1 VGKGRR
7 DTTEQRLQGIG
18 SCISKYRVSGWALR
32 DGDKNFAVQ
41 RSTLIQS
48 FKTKLNQHVSSMREA
63 TQQWVHRKKQSESK
77 HN

>member
-7 DTTEQRLQGIG
+7 DTTEQMLQGIG

-32 DGDKNFAVQ
+32 DGDKNFAATFK

-48 FKTKLNQHVSSMREA
+48 FKTKLNQCIFNARGNPAMGPPQE
-63 TQQWVHRKKQSESK
+63 TE
-77 HN
+77 